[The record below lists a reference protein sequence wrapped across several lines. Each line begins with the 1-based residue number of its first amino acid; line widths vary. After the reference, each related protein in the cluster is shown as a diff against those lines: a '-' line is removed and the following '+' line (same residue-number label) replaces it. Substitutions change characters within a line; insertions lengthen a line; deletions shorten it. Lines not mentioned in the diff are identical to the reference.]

1 MKRTQ
6 AWLAWAALVLPVT
19 AAGTLVG
26 IVIGA
31 RL

>member
-1 MKRTQ
+1 MSTLRHY
-6 AWLAWAALVLPVT
+6 LAWAALVLPVT